1 MIYQRKNIELAE
13 GHQHID
19 LLFMEGLS
27 TINDV
32 GLQEA
37 AIWNSG
43 GLERV
48 LESAGSIL
56 PEERI
61 KVYKGLIK
69 FYQESHPGE
78 DEGEELEEEEFD
90 VANDPSIIRTY
101 DDRDTLFKGLR
112 EAISSCRNCFETYT
126 QHRMESYEK
135 IKQCLETVSGLRRLR
150 EKSIFGLKSILSTV
164 DILDIIKH

>member
-27 TINDV
+27 IINDV

-69 FYQESHPGE
+69 FYQESHASE
-78 DEGEELEEEEFD
+78 EEGEEVEETDLD

-101 DDRDTLFKGLR
+101 DDRDNLFKGLR
-112 EAISSCRNCFETYT
+112 EAISSCRTCFETYT

-135 IKQCLETVSGLRRLR
+135 VKQCLETVSSLRRSK
-150 EKSIFGLKSILSTV
+150 EKSILSSV